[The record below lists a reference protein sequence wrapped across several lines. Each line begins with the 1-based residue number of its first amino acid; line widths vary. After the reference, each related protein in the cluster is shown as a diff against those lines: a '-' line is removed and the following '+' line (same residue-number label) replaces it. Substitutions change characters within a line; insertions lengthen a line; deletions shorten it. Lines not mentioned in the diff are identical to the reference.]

1 MKTLKFNILA
11 LLTIAANVTFAAAQ
25 SSSLDT
31 TYIKSPDE
39 VILSQHDDT
48 LSIQVKGQ
56 EGTPGFRYER
66 TVVLENNSES
76 VVKQTRNTADER
88 ALSWSLF
95 ESSLKKSTLRIEFS
109 ADMDWGFLFPLNR
122 PSGMG
127 NCKWKSF
134 ETNFNLIKIEYLPIN
149 PRWRFACNLGVNYRH
164 IEMGG
169 KSRFLADGDGAVSI
183 TDYPE
188 GAKPR
193 CSMLDILSTTT
204 SLNAYYQYSKM
215 GAVSLGVICDGV
227 SGVNQLPIA
236 RNIYK
241 DAAGKRVVDTQSIGS
256 LRHNHYTFRLGIDAH
271 CGKEDIGLYVKYSP
285 WSIFKSGKG
294 PNFASLSVG
303 VHIKF

>member
-11 LLTIAANVTFAAAQ
+11 LLTIAANVTFASAQ

-56 EGTPGFRYER
+56 EGAPGFRYER

-95 ESSLKKSTLRIEFS
+95 ESSLKKSSLRFGFAAEV
-109 ADMDWGFLFPLNR
+109 DYGFLFPLNQ
-122 PSGMG
+122 PSEMG
-127 NCKWKSF
+127 NCKWKSC
-134 ETNFNLIKIEYLPIN
+134 ECNLNFSSLEYLPAN
-149 PRWRFACNLGVNYRH
+149 PRWRFACNFGVNYRH

-169 KSRFLADGDGAVSI
+169 KSRFLADVDGAVSI

-215 GAVSLGVICDGV
+215 GTVSLGIIEDGV
-227 SGVNQLPIA
+227 RPNYLSIA

-241 DAAGKRVVDTQSIGS
+241 DAAGKKVVDTQSVES
-256 LRHNHYTFRLGIDAH
+256 LRPNHYTFRLGIDAH

-294 PNFASLSVG
+294 PDITPLSVG
-303 VHIKF
+303 VHVKF